1 MDGAAV
7 PRRRRAEKRISNA
20 CHSCRASKVR
30 CDDKKRICGR
40 CKARDLECIRD
51 LDWQPDKEPAQG
63 LTLEKRL
70 SRVEALLHTSTKPLI
85 KPPAPTA
92 VYPTGSCSS
101 VDSSSAS
108 RNLPKSLAVPSQ
120 SATLLHTVSRPS
132 IASPETGSSSSQ
144 SEGALRP
151 RWKKMNE
158 IPVLRL
164 SEDRVARLKEAIS
177 DDCSWQ
183 RVFIPMFSK
192 PEVLLLV
199 EAYLDEVNPIISL
212 FDRRALLTR
221 CENELPLD
229 SDTWDPAWW
238 ACLNAIVGIA
248 IQMKTLSSA
257 FEAVGHIS
265 WSFFKNAFAVFP
277 RLIQNTPTLMSIKAL
292 LSMAMF
298 LSGTTDSKT
307 MMLLLSS
314 ATRQFRMLSGLDSF
328 QEPAVV
334 EDKQR
339 TISVAY
345 LLEETC
351 FSNCGFRLAT
361 SNSISEIHLPQKI
374 EQQRTAG
381 VDHGTPFWPRV
392 ELAIIESNAQKL
404 LQKAKSPS
412 EILENQILTLGQQL
426 EAWRQSLPPTI
437 RPQHNPPPGSEPSDL
452 AAVMLHCAFYRSLD
466 NINRAYHLCKL
477 HQPSAS
483 SQSLAPQLETQGP
496 LDVSRATIRLFRHM
510 GDICYTDLW
519 RLLPFLL
526 CSAITIYVHIIQH
539 PHKESASSDLALITS
554 FLHFI
559 HTMKKEGCDLDQLL
573 AVLVEL
579 ERSASVDVTTYCAPA
594 AAPMADNND
603 DSRMHH
609 SWLLANPDYMPLV
622 QGLMGNISTLRE
634 QSSNVL
640 SSLLGGLGK
649 DPDGFVSV
657 KPVSLNPSTYGF

>member
-7 PRRRRAEKRISNA
+7 PPRRRAEKRISN
-20 CHSCRASKVR
+20 
-30 CDDKKRICGR
+30 
-40 CKARDLECIRD
+40 ARDLECIRD

-101 VDSSSAS
+101 ADNSSAS
-108 RNLPKSLAVPSQ
+108 RNLLKSLAVPGQ

-132 IASPETGSSSSQ
+132 IAPPETGSS
-144 SEGALRP
+144 
-151 RWKKMNE
+151 M
-158 IPVLRL
+158 LRL
-164 SEDRVARLKEAIS
+164 SEDRVVRLKEAIS

-221 CENELPLD
+221 CDNEFLLD

-257 FEAVGHIS
+257 FEAVGRIS

-314 ATRQFRMLSGLDSF
+314 ATKQSCMLNGLDSY
-328 QEPAVV
+328 QEPVVV

-392 ELAIIESNAQKL
+392 ELAIIESKAQKL

-510 GDICYTDLW
+510 GGICYTDLW

-526 CSAITIYVHIIQH
+526 CSAITIYFHIIQH

-554 FLHFI
+554 LLHFI

-579 ERSASVDVTTYCAPA
+579 ERSASVNVTTYCAPA

-603 DSRMHH
+603 SRMHH
-609 SWLLANPDYMPLV
+609 SWLLANPDYVPLV

-657 KPVSLNPSTYGF
+657 KPVSPNPSTYGFSVLSGEDKLPAPGLNWI